1 MGVGALS
8 VYAGFV
14 GLSDAFASSDGR
26 GSDAARVHHGPGVT
40 MVGWSVEFWG
50 SLVMFI
56 GETRLSWRV
65 LRGAVVMPHMWQANM
80 EDDDA
85 S

>member
-14 GLSDAFASSDGR
+14 GFSDAFASSDGR
-26 GSDAARVHHGPGVT
+26 GSDATGIHHGSGVT

-65 LRGAVVMPHMWQANM
+65 LRGAVVLLRMWRANM
-80 EDDDA
+80 EDDGVR
-85 S
+85 